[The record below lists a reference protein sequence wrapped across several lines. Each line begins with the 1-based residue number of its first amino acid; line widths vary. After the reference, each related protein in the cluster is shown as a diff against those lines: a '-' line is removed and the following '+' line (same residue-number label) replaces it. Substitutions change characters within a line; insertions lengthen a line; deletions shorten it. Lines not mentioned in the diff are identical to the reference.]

1 MLLLRHRLV
10 AVAVLGACFL
20 MAITAGISLA
30 TTLATVILTHA
41 SAFPGTNNNPGGATK
56 DTGYLFATS
65 GSAGQVQAD
74 GNYLEFTQAALDWI
88 RANEAGFYGPQE
100 FKIAFVHHAFVADS
114 NGVYAYADPATVWS
128 NLPSP
133 LFITFSTS
141 NLSRLGPQNEV
152 RTFSVDQYQPLP

>member
-30 TTLATVILTHA
+30 TTLATVSVPHA
-41 SAFPGTNNNPGGATK
+41 SAFAGSNNNPAGATK

-114 NGVYAYADPATVWS
+114 NGVYAYAIAVSHERVMDRSEEHTS
-128 NLPSP
+128 ELQSP
-133 LFITFSTS
+133 DHLVC
-141 NLSRLGPQNEV
+141 RLLLEKKN
-152 RTFSVDQYQPLP
+152 R